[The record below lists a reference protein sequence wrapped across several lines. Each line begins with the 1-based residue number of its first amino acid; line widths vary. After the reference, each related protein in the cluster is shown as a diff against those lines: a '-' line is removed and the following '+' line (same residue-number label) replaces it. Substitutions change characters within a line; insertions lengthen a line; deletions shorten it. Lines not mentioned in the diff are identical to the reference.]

1 MSWFVYL
8 SKALPT
14 FIYPIGLT
22 FHLLIGALLAFK
34 SERWRLRFLIAAFLI
49 LFIFGLPFP
58 GAFLTRWLESSY
70 PPLAEGAKADI
81 IVVLGGGTESN
92 ETPRSMVELSGA
104 GDRILYAAKLYH
116 EGRAEKILFGGA
128 YITELSGEKTSVASE
143 MASVA
148 EMLNVPDEAILL
160 QETSLNTAEEA
171 VADAK
176 ILAELGVDRVILVT
190 SATHMF
196 RSVKLFEKQG
206 LTVLPAPTDYSYSD
220 AEWETLMTFKPE
232 KWYTYLIPTSGNI
245 RAFENAVK
253 EYLGI
258 FVYRIRGWM

>member
-14 FIYPIGLT
+14 LIYPIGLT
-22 FHLLIGALLAFK
+22 FILMVGALLSFK
-34 SERWRLRFLIAAFLI
+34 SERLRLRFLIAAFLT

-70 PPLAEGAKADI
+70 PPLDAAAKADV
-81 IVVLGGGTESN
+81 IVVLGGGTESH
-92 ETPRSMVELSGA
+92 ETPRPMVELSGA

-128 YITELSGEKTSVASE
+128 YITELSGEKTTIASE

-148 EMLNVPDEAILL
+148 EMLNVPKEAVLL

-171 VADAK
+171 VEDAK
-176 ILAELGVDRVILVT
+176 ILAELDVDRIILVT
-190 SATHMF
+190 SATHMY

-220 AEWETLMTFKPE
+220 AEWKTLLTFKPE
-232 KWYTYLIPTSGNI
+232 KWYTYLIPSSGNI
-245 RAFENAVK
+245 RAFETAVK
-253 EYLGI
+253 EYIGI
-258 FVYRIRGWM
+258 FVYRLRGWM